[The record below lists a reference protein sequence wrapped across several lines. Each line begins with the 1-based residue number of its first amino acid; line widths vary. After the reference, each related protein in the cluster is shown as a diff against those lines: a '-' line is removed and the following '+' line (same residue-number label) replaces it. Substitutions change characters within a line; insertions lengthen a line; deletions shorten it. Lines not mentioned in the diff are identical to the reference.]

1 MKIFLAL
8 ITSVYSL
15 FAVEYYAKVEPVHNY
30 IIKSAVS
37 GKVVYVNDA
46 IEGEKANNSMIVQID
61 NYVNKVELRETK
73 KKLEA
78 INSMIN
84 LEDTNYNRLKKL
96 TSKSGYE
103 KDNQKIKVI
112 NLQTQRSDLK
122 IRIATLQDT
131 IKNKELKEE
140 KNYIYN
146 IAVKEGDYV
155 NPGTVLYE
163 SKDLSKGKVQIF
175 IPIADVD
182 MIKSRTI
189 YIDGKKSGLK
199 IEKIYKVADAKHI
212 SSYKC
217 EIIIPNTKSF
227 SRLVK
232 IEFK

>member
-1 MKIFLAL
+1 MKLFIAL
-8 ITSVYSL
+8 IACAYSL
-15 FAVEYYAKVEPVHNY
+15 FAVEYYAKVEPIHNY
-30 IIKSAVS
+30 VIKSAVS

-46 IEGEKANNSMIVQID
+46 IEGQQANNSMIVQID

-96 TSKSGYE
+96 TSKSGFE

-112 NLQTQRSDLK
+112 NLQTQQSDLK
-122 IRIATLQDT
+122 IRIATLEDT
-131 IKNKELKEE
+131 IKNKELKEA

-155 NPGTVLYE
+155 NPGTTLYE
-163 SKDLSKGKVQIF
+163 AKDLSKGKVEIF
-175 IPIADVD
+175 IPIADVQ
-182 MIKSRTI
+182 MIQTKAIYLDGEKS
-189 YIDGKKSGLK
+189 DLK
-199 IEKIYKVADAKHI
+199 IDKIYKVADAKHI

-217 EIIIPNTKSF
+217 EIIIPNIKSF
-227 SRLVK
+227 SRLVQ